1 MNHEWDPYLKFGQK
15 TVFFKGDTLFLQGE
29 EGSGVYFLENGK
41 MSILLLSEDG
51 KERIVDYLLEK
62 SFLGAT
68 GIYGQPYP
76 TSAKCKTDV
85 ILYYYP
91 TKIFNSICEK
101 HPDAKK
107 VFIKSVSNQIKL
119 LTETVA
125 IMDKSYEKQM
135 AHFLVQLYNK
145 HNNLSVPITQVSL
158 AQYMGTS
165 RITVYKIIQKWSKD
179 GIVSQGKNQID
190 ILDLNKIK
198 LLL

>member
-1 MNHEWDPYLKFGQK
+1 M
-15 TVFFKGDTLFLQGE
+15 
-29 EGSGVYFLENGK
+29 
-41 MSILLLSEDG
+41 
-51 KERIVDYLLEK
+51 
-62 SFLGAT
+62 
-68 GIYGQPYP
+68 
-76 TSAKCKTDV
+76 
-85 ILYYYP
+85 
-91 TKIFNSICEK
+91 
-101 HPDAKK
+101 
-107 VFIKSVSNQIKL
+107 FIKSVSNQIKL